1 MVDIDSSRSGSKL
14 SMVINSLGEM
24 NAREDEGEEE
34 LFLLCPSDCFVE
46 KMDGVGWC
54 GGVVVMVVVI
64 VLP

>member
-1 MVDIDSSRSGSKL
+1 
-14 SMVINSLGEM
+14 MVINSLGEM

-46 KMDGVGWC
+46 KMDGV
-54 GGVVVMVVVI
+54 VVMVVVI